1 MPAAPAEY
9 PPQGPTYGRAD
20 PSYGGAPPGGNPPG
34 YDAVNYPS
42 IPDLIAHSQRHS
54 SVSAPPSSGFGY
66 AGAASGVTAGG
77 VSGGA
82 NARVGG
88 KPREMAGA
96 PRGSNRYRCM
106 LFPTCDGGDIES
118 VVCQLGLDGIAL
130 LEEDGDRVGGELGG
144 HRYELDKISNWRL
157 ADPTILTVKVAG
169 RDGVSALSLS
179 ADEATCG
186 AMMDTL
192 VTSAFQWCELRGH
205 DPSGTIED
213 KNGEWFNNKAL
224 ASAGGASATNASS
237 STPSP
242 AAAAA
247 AAATIAWHDRPEYCG
262 WLTKKGE
269 HLSNWRR
276 RWFVLKDNKLGW
288 FKDVSQANRPG
299 TKPRGVIDLSK
310 VISACTATLG
320 DAGRAHGVE
329 LIGSVEAEKAGCK
342 FLCADSERECDG
354 WAAKLAEVCNDAG
367 GVSGGDSAP
376 SGGSRGAHP
385 THPTHPAPASRLTSQ
400 LDQGYQSSVANAAAS
415 SAASSAASA
424 RDRHAGGRPFDPD
437 INVSVTDYATGAGGS
452 SKDPYLQPG
461 GGNSNYSAWDTY
473 YTNEGV
479 AYYVNSQTGVTQW
492 ERPNP

>member
-20 PSYGGAPPGGNPPG
+20 PSYGGAPPGGNPSG

-66 AGAASGVTAGG
+66 GGAAGG

-130 LEEDGDRVGGELGG
+130 FEEDGDRVGGELGG

-205 DPSGTIED
+205 DPSRTIED

-224 ASAGGASATNASS
+224 ASAAGGASATNASS
-237 STPSP
+237 STPSAA

-247 AAATIAWHDRPEYCG
+247 AAATVAWHDRPEYCG

-276 RWFVLKDNKLGW
+276 RWFVLKDKKLGW

-367 GVSGGDSAP
+367 GISGGDSAP
-376 SGGSRGAHP
+376 SGASSRPAHAAP
-385 THPTHPAPASRLTSQ
+385 TSRLTSQ

-415 SAASSAASA
+415 
-424 RDRHAGGRPFDPD
+424 RDRHAGGGRPFDPD
-437 INVSVTDYATGAGGS
+437 INVSVTDYASGAGGGSDAPS
-452 SKDPYLQPG
+452 SYASDPYLQMG
-461 GGNSNYSAWDTY
+461 GGNSSNGAWDTY

-479 AYYVNSQTGVTQW
+479 PYYVNSQTGVTQW
-492 ERPNP
+492 EKPNP